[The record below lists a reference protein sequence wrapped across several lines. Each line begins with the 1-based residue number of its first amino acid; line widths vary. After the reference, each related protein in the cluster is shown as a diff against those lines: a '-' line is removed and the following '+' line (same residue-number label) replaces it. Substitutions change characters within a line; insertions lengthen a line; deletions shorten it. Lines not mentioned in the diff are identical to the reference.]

1 MLHCGGKVSL
11 PWKTSLCEAESSSDV
26 NIQYQDKCGQMVL
39 GGGLSAVIKE
49 ELTQTQTQTVSMIV
63 SLYVLMIVCIT
74 LFKGKKTKK
83 RKERK

>member
-26 NIQYQDKCGQMVL
+26 NIQYQDKCVQMVL

-49 ELTQTQTQTVSMIV
+49 ELTQTQTVSMIV

-74 LFKGKKTKK
+74 LFKGKTKK

>member
-26 NIQYQDKCGQMVL
+26 NIQYQDKCVQMVL

-49 ELTQTQTQTVSMIV
+49 ELTQIQTVSMIV

-74 LFKGKKTKK
+74 LFKGKTKK

>member
-1 MLHCGGKVSL
+1 MLHCGGKMSL

-49 ELTQTQTQTVSMIV
+49 ELTDSD
-63 SLYVLMIVCIT
+63 SDCFYDCLSVCADDC
-74 LFKGKKTKK
+74 LHYFV
-83 RKERK
+83 